1 MVTVFVSSEGLW
13 FPEGVVVSY
22 VSGSEHGRGVVVVAP
37 ALDGEYVLHQLFKV
51 FAVAGQVQVL
61 GVDNQQRRRIV
72 IMKKL
77 RISLMQRL
85 QIIQAD
91 ALFGGNS
98 SLANAF
104 SQNRGGSLQVNDQVG
119 FRCINGEF
127 IVHLL
132 VNEIGRAHV

>member
-1 MVTVFVSSEGLW
+1 
-13 FPEGVVVSY
+13 
-22 VSGSEHGRGVVVVAP
+22 
-37 ALDGEYVLHQLFKV
+37 
-51 FAVAGQVQVL
+51 
-61 GVDNQQRRRIV
+61 
-72 IMKKL
+72 MKKL

-98 SLANAF
+98 PLANAF

-119 FRCINGEF
+119 FWCINGEF

-132 VNEIGRAHV
+132 VNGQLILIEYNLGEELIFIDQKISDSYRFEQVRLTQLLNLIGTLDRKSTRLNSSHVANSYAAFFL